1 NPFNPEVTIEF
12 STTDYAK
19 NTEINIYNIKGQRV
33 RTLVDAVLPVGEH
46 TVIWQGD
53 DDKDKQVGSGVY
65 LVRMKAG
72 DKYVAQRKVTV
83 VK

>member
-1 NPFNPEVTIEF
+1 
-12 STTDYAK
+12 
-19 NTEINIYNIKGQRV
+19 
-33 RTLVDAVLPVGEH
+33 LVDAVLPVGEH